1 MHKNESV
8 LLKKTKTWTTVNIVI
23 LIIGV
28 VISTISVI
36 SLFGMKATGFALF
49 QGLPG
54 GEEAVAML
62 EEATSPIGMALAVV
76 LIIID
81 IALVVW
87 FFKCNGRMKK
97 NIVPEKLPYYISLVL
112 YVLSQVYSL
121 ISGSNVQVTSGGVIF
136 TIILALVF
144 VWIRIMP
151 LIHLRRIVTKAGE
164 KIQETK

>member
-87 FFKCNGRMKK
+87 FLNAM
-97 NIVPEKLPYYISLVL
+97 VV
-112 YVLSQVYSL
+112 
-121 ISGSNVQVTSGGVIF
+121 
-136 TIILALVF
+136 
-144 VWIRIMP
+144 
-151 LIHLRRIVTKAGE
+151 
-164 KIQETK
+164 